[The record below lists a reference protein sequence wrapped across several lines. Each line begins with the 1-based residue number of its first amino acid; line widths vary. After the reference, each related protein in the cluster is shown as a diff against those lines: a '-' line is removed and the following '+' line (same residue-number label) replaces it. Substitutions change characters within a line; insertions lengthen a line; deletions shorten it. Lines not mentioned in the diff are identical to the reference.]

1 MKRSVRPY
9 SQAERDQVRA
19 VIEAAPIVGGRH
31 LLWSLALVL
40 LAAACGRGAFR
51 LIASQVLVAALLGI
65 IAAVLA
71 GLAIVR
77 CMGWVIGR
85 GVDREFRA
93 AARGALTGGEAEV
106 IEFEATQAWSAP
118 EIDDDAPAVLLADA
132 EGWRLYVNTHDEG
145 MLEDPDHVC
154 GRWEI
159 VRSVVGGFVF
169 SVQEGGA
176 KIPVSNA
183 SNQADELAFKHALG
197 EVISD
202 GVALVRAEQVP
213 GVWPGAASSAGPS
226 EKPAKDSERAKAGA
240 E

>member
-31 LLWSLALVL
+31 LLLSLAMVL
-40 LAAACGRGAFR
+40 IAGACGWGAFG
-51 LIASQVLVAALLGI
+51 LIASHVVAAALLVI
-65 IAAVLA
+65 FAAVLA
-71 GLAIVR
+71 GLALFR

-85 GVDREFRA
+85 SVDREFRA

-106 IEFEATQAWSAP
+106 IEFEAAKAWWAP
-118 EIDDDAPAVLLADA
+118 GIDDDAPAVLLADA

-145 MLEDPDHVC
+145 VLDDPDRVW
-154 GRWEI
+154 GSWEI

-169 SVQEGGA
+169 SVQESGE
-176 KIPVSNA
+176 KIPVLDG
-183 SNQADELAFKHALG
+183 SNQENEVAFKHALG
-197 EVISD
+197 GVISD
-202 GVALVRAEQVP
+202 GIALVRAEQVP
-213 GVWPGAASSAGPS
+213 GVWPDATSPAGPS
-226 EKPAKDSERAKAGA
+226 QVPAPGSERAAAGA